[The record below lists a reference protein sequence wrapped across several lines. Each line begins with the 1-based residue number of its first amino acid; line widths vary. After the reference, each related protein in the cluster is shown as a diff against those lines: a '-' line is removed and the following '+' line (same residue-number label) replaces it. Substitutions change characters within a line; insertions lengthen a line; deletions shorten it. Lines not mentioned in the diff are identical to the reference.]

1 MPVTYEPIA
10 TASPTGGATVT
21 FSSIPS
27 TYTDI
32 VLILSLNPGGND
44 NMAIRFNNDS
54 TALYSLTRLS
64 GNGSSAS
71 STSVTNS
78 TYPIV
83 QSGLYEAGY
92 TALFKFDIFSYA
104 GSTFKTFTSS
114 AVVSK
119 NGSGEV
125 TPCVGLW
132 RSTAAINR
140 IDLYGSFGNGTTVT
154 IYGIKAA

>member
-1 MPVTYEPIA
+1 MAVTYEPIA
-10 TASPTGGATVT
+10 TTTTSGGGQVT

-32 VLILSLNPGGND
+32 VLIFGMNPGGND
-44 NMAIRFNNDS
+44 NLGIRFNNDS

-64 GNGSSAS
+64 GNGTSAS
-71 STSVTNS
+71 STSVANS

-92 TALFKFDIFSYA
+92 TALFKFDIFNYA

-125 TPCVGLW
+125 TTCVGLW

-140 IDLYGSFGNGTTVT
+140 IDLYGSIGNSTVT